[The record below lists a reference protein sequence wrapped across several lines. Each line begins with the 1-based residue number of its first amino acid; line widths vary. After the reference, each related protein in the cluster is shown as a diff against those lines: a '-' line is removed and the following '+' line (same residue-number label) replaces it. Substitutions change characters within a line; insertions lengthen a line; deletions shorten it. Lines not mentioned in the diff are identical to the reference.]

1 MFGTIRKYLLSEDEQ
16 TVNSTYENT
25 ALECDSNNL
34 FVKNCKNSSDNN
46 SLIYANYGEISRLQ
60 ELQEIDRRPYPPFPD
75 ASSSP
80 LLVYFFEVFVVF
92 RLKKII
98 KSQKG
103 NRKK

>member
-1 MFGTIRKYLLSEDEQ
+1 MSEDEQ

-60 ELQEIDRRPYPPFPD
+60 VFFVNFKKINLLFKELQEIDRRPYPPFPD

-80 LLVYFFEVFVVF
+80 LLVYFFLIF
-92 RLKKII
+92 LLSSNMGI
-98 KSQKG
+98 K
-103 NRKK
+103 